1 MWQLWNIM
9 HMSRIR
15 NARPMLLNRR
25 PMKHGFKYLLF
36 MSAEQI
42 LINNGIQYI
51 QEEIFIYMSK
61 PIVEKQMIR
70 NS

>member
-1 MWQLWNIM
+1 
-9 HMSRIR
+9 
-15 NARPMLLNRR
+15 
-25 PMKHGFKYLLF
+25 

-70 NS
+70 NSWNAWTETDKRSEE